1 MSSFQVTEDEPT
13 PLRRAVHAAD
23 TASREVVK
31 RWRAI
36 ILIFVLFVAIWLA
49 VQAVMAVYRGYVFL
63 RDNGPK
69 WRELTR
75 EIPLP
80 AGPALPLPS
89 LSHCWRDRTLPVS
102 SCFKEAAP
110 EHHHTPAPH
119 TPAPQFRVPDCGC
132 SDI

>member
-13 PLRRAVHAAD
+13 PLRRAAHALDNAL
-23 TASREVVK
+23 REIAK

-49 VQAVMAVYRGYVFL
+49 VQAVVAVYRGYVFL
-63 RDNGPK
+63 RDNAPN

-80 AGPALPLPS
+80 APPALALPP

-119 TPAPQFRVPDCGC
+119 FRVPNCGC
-132 SDI
+132 IDI